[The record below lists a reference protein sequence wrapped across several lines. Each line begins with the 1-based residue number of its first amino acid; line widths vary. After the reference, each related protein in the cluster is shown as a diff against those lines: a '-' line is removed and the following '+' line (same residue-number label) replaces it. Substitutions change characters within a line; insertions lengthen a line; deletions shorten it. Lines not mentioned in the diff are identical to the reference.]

1 MQKSLF
7 YEWVDK
13 HFPNLVISI
22 AETLNGRSLT
32 NQIPFLFTDMLDNE
46 YSPDSRWQSISG
58 KYQNVAAD
66 VVALGA
72 PTPLK
77 KRDSLNSYVGDIPK
91 ISIMRSLNEVEMK
104 KIEVMINQN
113 RPEEEIIR
121 RIFDDIPFVIN
132 GVDERIEDLFQSM
145 LSTGI
150 GKAVNNVGE
159 AVRFD
164 MGYTDYPYNHKGVAA
179 LWNAV
184 NIAAG
189 NAKPMDDI
197 QNLLDQAERDGN
209 SVINCYADNTA
220 LRAMFAAPQVR
231 NYFGFQNNFAGDS
244 ASIPTLSF
252 RQLQS
257 LFADEW
263 DINLVR
269 VRRSTITEVNG
280 ARDEHKPWANG
291 RMVFTC
297 EDRVGALA
305 YTGVA
310 EESHQAEGVVYQK
323 ANDYTLV
330 SKFSDQ
336 EPLVEYTKAQA
347 MAVPVLKNV
356 NRIYSLDPL
365 TVQA

>member
-7 YEWVDK
+7 SEWVDK

-22 AETLNGRSLT
+22 AETLNGRSLN

-77 KRDSLNSYVGDIPK
+77 KRDSLNNYVGDIPK

-104 KIEVMINQN
+104 RIEVMIAQN

-145 LSTGI
+145 LSTGT

-164 MGYTDYPYNHKGVAA
+164 MGYSDYADNHRGVAA
-179 LWNAV
+179 VWNTS
-184 NIAAG
+184 NISAG
-189 NAKPMDDI
+189 TAKPIDDI
-197 QNLLDQAERDGN
+197 QKVLDQAERDGN
-209 SVINCYADNTA
+209 SVINCLADNTA
-220 LRAMFAAPQVR
+220 LRAMYAAPQVR

-244 ASIPTLSF
+244 SSIPTLSYS
-252 RQLQS
+252 QLQRV
-257 LFADEW
+257 FADEW
-263 DINLVR
+263 GINLIR
-269 VRRSTITEVNG
+269 VRRTTTTEING
-280 ARDEHKPWANG
+280 VRADHKAWADG

-297 EDRVGALA
+297 DQRVGALA

-310 EESHQAEGVVYQK
+310 EESYPVAGVDYQK

-330 SKFSDQ
+330 SKFSEQ
-336 EPLVEYTKAQA
+336 EPLMEYTKAQA
-347 MAVPVLKNV
+347 MAVPVLRNV
-356 NRIYSLDPL
+356 NRIYSLDTL
-365 TVQA
+365 TQQA